1 MNGFLQ
7 TFHNCHFLAIIPAL
21 RKIRKEPTRFAGP
34 ELTTIHC
41 PGLVAMAM
49 DALGAGWCWGT
60 FESWFCSTFPRA
72 VNMDD
77 ESIQHE
83 ALYVLFVNRIGTLSV
98 RKNKIDL

>member
-21 RKIRKEPTRFAGP
+21 RKIRKEPPRFAGP

-49 DALGAGWCWGT
+49 DALGAGAHLKAGFVQLVQP
-60 FESWFCSTFPRA
+60 FEGR
-72 VNMDD
+72 
-77 ESIQHE
+77 
-83 ALYVLFVNRIGTLSV
+83 
-98 RKNKIDL
+98 